1 MSEQIVAQKTAASK
15 ANGKTNPLAGM
26 LKAGQT
32 DIKDGKEFIKKL
44 VEMAKKGEIEL
55 DKNGSV
61 KIKKTQIK
69 EEDIDATTLLNIKSL
84 LSNIKQNDKMA
95 IDKTVKELRD
105 AAAKLDSKKDVG
117 DTQAL
122 KKLLELAKDGGAN
135 VKKIKVEKVETA
147 ADEEVTD
154 AQSKKAKKTKT
165 EAETKADA
173 KAKPEIK
180 AETKADAKAKP
191 EIKAETKA
199 VLEQNLAAQKSLAE
213 KSEKAAK
220 TDAAMKIILNPK
232 EAPKEATLAALLQE
246 IKKDGKK
253 DTDVKK
259 ELDAKKEAKKEV
271 LAKTESQKESAVIDA
286 KLQTETIIAAEIG
299 AKKEL
304 TKEIIKE
311 AITEELTAK
320 TEQAQATLME
330 APKQAE
336 TELKGKMAVASEALK
351 NFSSDMKE
359 MIESYKPPVMK
370 VSMEL
375 NPHNL
380 GAVDVTLITRGQNL
394 VVNVSSSQETMQ
406 MFMQNITEFK
416 QNLAAQGFVSLQMN
430 FNFSDSNKDQNS
442 QSKGYQKEATR
453 KYQISSEDMSLGS
466 ATADSLDII
475 MPHPK
480 YA

>member
-1 MSEQIVAQKTAASK
+1 MSEQIVAQKTAVSK
-15 ANGKTNPLAGM
+15 ANGKTNPLAGL

-55 DKNGSV
+55 DKDGSV

-69 EEDIDATTLLNIKSL
+69 EEEIDATTLLSIKSL
-84 LSNIKQNDKMA
+84 LSNIKQNDKTA

-105 AAAKLDSKKDVG
+105 AAAKLDNKKDVG

-135 VKKIKVEKVETA
+135 VKKITVEKVETE
-147 ADEEVTD
+147 ADEEVTE
-154 AQSKKAKKTKT
+154 AQSKKAKKAKT
-165 EAETKADA
+165 E
-173 KAKPEIK
+173 AKPEIK
-180 AETKADAKAKP
+180 
-191 EIKAETKA
+191 IETKA

-220 TDAAMKIILNPK
+220 TDALIKTILDPKEIAKEIAK
-232 EAPKEATLAALLQE
+232 EAPKEATLTALLQE

-259 ELDAKKEAKKEV
+259 ELDAKKEAKKEALV
-271 LAKTESQKESAVIDA
+271 KTETQKESAVVDA
-286 KLQTETIIAAEIG
+286 KLQTDTIIAAEIG

-311 AITEELTAK
+311 AITEELTSK
-320 TEQAQATLME
+320 TEQAQATLIE

-336 TELKGKMAVASEALK
+336 AELKGKMAVASEALK

-375 NPHNL
+375 NPQNL

-394 VVNVSSSQETMQ
+394 VVNVSSTQETMQ

>member
-15 ANGKTNPLAGM
+15 ANGKTNPLAGL

-61 KIKKTQIK
+61 KIKKTQVK

-165 EAETKADA
+165 E
-173 KAKPEIK
+173 

>member
-1 MSEQIVAQKTAASK
+1 MSEQIVAQKTAVSK
-15 ANGKTNPLAGM
+15 ANGKTNPLAGL

-55 DKNGSV
+55 DKDGSV

-69 EEDIDATTLLNIKSL
+69 EEEIDATTLLSIKSL
-84 LSNIKQNDKMA
+84 LSNIKQNDKTA

-135 VKKIKVEKVETA
+135 VKKITVEKVETE
-147 ADEEVTD
+147 ADEEVTE
-154 AQSKKAKKTKT
+154 AQSKKAKKAKT
-165 EAETKADA
+165 E
-173 KAKPEIK
+173 AKPEIK
-180 AETKADAKAKP
+180 T
-191 EIKAETKA
+191 ETKA

-220 TDAAMKIILNPK
+220 ADALIKTILDPKEIAKEIAK
-232 EAPKEATLAALLQE
+232 EAPKEATLTALLQE

-259 ELDAKKEAKKEV
+259 ELDAKKEAKKEALV
-271 LAKTESQKESAVIDA
+271 KTETQKESAVVDA
-286 KLQTETIIAAEIG
+286 KLQTDTIIAAEIG

-375 NPHNL
+375 NPQNL

-394 VVNVSSSQETMQ
+394 VVNVSSTQETMQ

>member
-165 EAETKADA
+165 E
-173 KAKPEIK
+173 